1 MDTIYSKEENN
12 DKFIAP
18 FKMVE
23 IEINSHCNRRCSYCP
38 QSVPGYRK
46 PPRFMN
52 IEDFQK
58 ILYILADAE
67 YSGRISYH
75 FFNEPLLHPQ
85 IEEFV
90 KLANEI
96 LPESHQ
102 VIFTNGDLLT
112 ESKYNILRENG
123 IQTIVVTSHG
133 GKIFPLREGQVV
145 QFPEDLNLTNRGGK
159 VLNESETLYMPCY
172 APSTMLIV
180 GVDGDIILCYE
191 DAERTTIFGNI
202 FSQSLKDIWFS
213 PIAVKVRENLE
224 KGNRSVLKVCSRCD
238 NVTHTTP
245 KIYDLHP

>member
-1 MDTIYSKEENN
+1 MRAARNLEKN
-12 DKFIAP
+12 KFIAP

-23 IEINSHCNRRCSYCP
+23 IEINSHCNRRCAYCP

-46 PPRFMN
+46 APRFMN

-58 ILYILADAE
+58 ILLILKEAE
-67 YSGRISYH
+67 FTGRISYH

-85 IEEFV
+85 IELFV
-90 KLANEI
+90 KLAADT
-96 LPESHQ
+96 LPNAHQ
-102 VIFTNGDLLT
+102 VIFTNGDFLT
-112 ESKYNILRENG
+112 EEKYKDLRTNG
-123 IQTIVVTSHG
+123 IQTIVITSHG
-133 GKIFPLREGQVV
+133 RKSFPERNGQIV

-159 VLNESETLYMPCY
+159 VLGESETLFMPCY

-191 DAERTTIFGNI
+191 DADRTITFGNI
-202 FSQSLKDIWFS
+202 FTTSLEDIWFS
-213 PIAVKVRENLE
+213 PLAIKVRENLE
-224 KGNRSVLKVCSRCD
+224 KGNRRVLEICSHCD